1 MVRDKTAKAKAVEDN
16 TSVGVSTEAPLHC
29 RLAMPALQREL
40 GAADLP
46 PTLLMLC
53 TARSL
58 DSRASRRTLDYNHT
72 AKLHTASSARHVPA
86 NCEHDAGTR
95 AYSATPPS
103 HVFLPPSLAVSTRDA
118 NAEDDPEAQ
127 CGNATSHAPCSA
139 RPCRRAAHPVGC
151 VPAFSVPRAW
161 DAKPQLGDV
170 ELTSDASC
178 AGDDEDQDVPLVRD
192 RSQMSAVAAFEAGRR
207 YGRRETRRRCTTW
220 GRRSS
225 ACRFCPHRFCRRR
238 GACMPEHRR
247 VSFLLPSYY
256 FPQDFPMHESPAQ
269 QTALNCEHVLAA
281 AARAPCRPPPPPP
294 QLLCR
299 CRAESSSALSQ
310 RALPPP
316 PREPRA
322 AREVPSAIPRVGFRA
337 RLRVATWRTFGAP
350 VPAPPRAP
358 QVHRQRRRAT
368 DVGAF
373 SAAAPLRASTR
384 RRRRI
389 RLRRV
394 TSAGPSPT
402 SRRSAHVHRASRS
415 PRRARTRT
423 MSVADA
429 ARSPARSLRARGRCP
444 SLRAGL
450 RRARGCLKC
459 RRVGRR
465 LKS

>member
-1 MVRDKTAKAKAVEDN
+1 MG
-16 TSVGVSTEAPLHC
+16 TSSSSSSST
-29 RLAMPALQREL
+29 
-40 GAADLP
+40 
-46 PTLLMLC
+46 
-53 TARSL
+53 
-58 DSRASRRTLDYNHT
+58 
-72 AKLHTASSARHVPA
+72 RHVPA

-95 AYSATPPS
+95 AYSATPLS
-103 HVFLPPSLAVSTRDA
+103 HVFLPPSLAVSARDA

-127 CGNATSHAPCSA
+127 CGNATSHTPCSA

-151 VPAFSVPRAW
+151 VPALSVPRAW

-178 AGDDEDQDVPLVRD
+178 AGDDEDQDVPLVRETGD
-192 RSQMSAVAAFEAGRR
+192 EAPVYDAGTSQQRPPLLPPPLLS
-207 YGRRETRRRCTTW
+207 
-220 GRRSS
+220 
-225 ACRFCPHRFCRRR
+225 P
-238 GACMPEHRR
+238 PRR
-247 VSFLLPSYY
+247 VHAGAPPRLRNYY
-256 FPQDFPMHESPAQ
+256 FPQDFPMHESRAQ

-368 DVGAF
+368 DAGAF

>member
-1 MVRDKTAKAKAVEDN
+1 MQPHRGTASPQLTVTQGTAARIDELPE
-16 TSVGVSTEAPLHC
+16 TPAPT
-29 RLAMPALQREL
+29 A
-40 GAADLP
+40 
-46 PTLLMLC
+46 
-53 TARSL
+53 TARV
-58 DSRASRRTLDYNHT
+58 T
-72 AKLHTASSARHVPA
+72 APSSAGCVPVDTTGSAEQPPSPAIVNSQQKDNNWGYVSSQHVPA

-103 HVFLPPSLAVSTRDA
+103 HVFPPPSLAVSARDA

-127 CGNATSHAPCSA
+127 CGNTTSHAPCSA
-139 RPCRRAAHPVGC
+139 RPCQRAAHLVGY
-151 VPAFSVPRAW
+151 VPALSVPRAW

-170 ELTSDASC
+170 ELTSDVSC

-192 RSQMSAVAAFEAGRR
+192 RSQMSAGPLSRRDGGTGDGRRGTGVRRGDVAAAPAA
-207 YGRRETRRRCTTW
+207 
-220 GRRSS
+220 S
-225 ACRFCPHRFCRRR
+225 APTASVAAAAR
-238 GACMPEHRR
+238 ACWSTAASP
-247 VSFLLPSYY
+247 YY
-256 FPQDFPMHESPAQ
+256 FPQDFPMRESRAQ
-269 QTALNCEHVLAA
+269 KTALNCEHVLAA
-281 AARAPCRPPPPPP
+281 AARAPFRPPPPPP
-294 QLLCR
+294 QLLCC

-310 RALPPP
+310 CALPPP

-368 DVGAF
+368 DAGAAAEN

-389 RLRRV
+389 RLRRA

-429 ARSPARSLRARGRCP
+429 ARLPARSLRARGRCP